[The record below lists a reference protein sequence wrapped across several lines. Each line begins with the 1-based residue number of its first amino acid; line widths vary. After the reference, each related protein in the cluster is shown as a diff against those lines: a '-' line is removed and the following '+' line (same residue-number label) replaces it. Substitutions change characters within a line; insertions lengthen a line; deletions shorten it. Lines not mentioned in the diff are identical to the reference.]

1 MNAHSEAHPQQ
12 NSCAA
17 INWTCPYTPSIY
29 ICGTYTP
36 ALPPCLCFTNGST
49 ILIQLFCMSWWGHK
63 TETGRWWSIVVG

>member
-29 ICGTYTP
+29 MWDLYSCTASLFVFYKWLYNPNTIILYVLVGTQ
-36 ALPPCLCFTNGST
+36 N
-49 ILIQLFCMSWWGHK
+49 
-63 TETGRWWSIVVG
+63 